1 MRHRHLA
8 PSVISAVT
16 VVLLVLLVTST
27 SVRAEDRTLS
37 GALVT
42 GTYDVY
48 GEVQT
53 DGYTVIENGVQVRL
67 RSLEQTT
74 FSPGFRVMAGGG
86 LHVSSLSSSVPDEW
100 KLRYFG
106 TLEVDM
112 EADPDGDGYTNLAEL
127 FMGTDPTVA
136 DNSLADTDGDG
147 LADSWEM
154 LHYGTLDYAGGDD
167 PGGDGYTLADDYQDV
182 LDYFYSNAILYLSG
196 EVAAGHYRA
205 IEIHSRGWTRI
216 TVDNAVHLTKRD
228 SVRLFAD
235 FSVARGATFT
245 VSAAGTP
252 SITAPDPPTNLR
264 AFFPSSVAETFQDN
278 APHMPAS
285 STAYE
290 TTGFETGT
298 LRLDHN
304 WQRVDLSRPFTNPVV
319 VAGPPSYNGGNPS
332 TVRVRNLDETGF
344 DIRIQEWEYLDGA
357 HILESVPYL
366 VIEEGAYT
374 LKDGTPF
381 EAGFFTGAAD
391 PRQVQFQ
398 HSYEAAPVVLTQVS
412 TIEDSAAVTGR
423 IKNVSHSGFEF
434 FLQEQETTRTS
445 HGEERVGY
453 IAWQVGTGELF
464 DGVGYEGGLTTDSVT
479 HNWHTIAFSQTFAT
493 TPLLVARMQRADGGD
508 TAVLR
513 SRSLARVSG
522 QVKIEEEQSRDSE
535 MNHTT
540 ESVGYLALSAV
551 SADRGFLITKA
562 PADPPHHAPLSG
574 AATGDSL
581 GLRWD
586 ENAEFDIAGYR
597 LYRDGSLLTTLLI
610 DAVSFIDE
618 TVQHGTTYTYQVSAV
633 DLAGKESGLSA
644 PLTLTA
650 DFVAPNLISGFPG
663 QGELIT
669 SNGEP
674 VSMLITFGDSGGGIA
689 SIRIYD
695 ENGNDITNRVLRVN
709 NSIELMLFNPHSGEY
724 RYRIVVTDHGGNT
737 LTYELVFTVDA
748 TPLETIASPA
758 GGDFGE
764 PVSVTL
770 TASKTATIYYSVD
783 GYPPIVGSATFGPSP
798 IEDIALSEN
807 TSLQF
812 FAVDETGYQERTNNE
827 IYRFTNLLIGVE
839 GVSATAQS
847 DPPRVELTWQP
858 VTGLDNPAYQVF
870 RCLGEIDCA
879 ILAAARQ
886 GRYPPPQRFA
896 LNASPRSSTT
906 FTDSEVMQGAT
917 YRYAVLVADGQGTPG
932 LLSELVSAQIAVT
945 TEPADESE
953 AINRAVAWLK
963 QTQSPQGTWGASGP
977 LTMLAT
983 SQALS
988 GLQRAQSADAGM
1000 TDALF
1005 YLRGHL
1011 GNNTDYQARKI
1022 LTLNRFG
1029 HNTDEAVNRLISYA
1043 VIDQDAISG
1052 WGLTHRYAP
1061 DALDTALGLMAVGL
1075 SENPPTATNS
1085 VELLSGES
1093 LTAAAGSGAYGWRSG
1108 GDTSIFVSGAVYN
1121 ALQGQT
1127 GTPTFDRQWLFDL
1140 QRDDGSFNDSLTDT
1154 AAVLLWLE
1162 PPAAVRDSAAHYLIS
1177 AQEENGSWGNDA
1189 YLTGL
1194 CLEALLVGDMP

>member
-1 MRHRHLA
+1 MRNCCHVGIFIL
-8 PSVISAVT
+8 AVT
-16 VVLLVLLVTST
+16 ILLPVFFSK
-27 SVRAEDRTLS
+27 SSRAEDRTLS
-37 GALVT
+37 GILVT

-127 FMGTDPTVA
+127 FMGTDPTIA

-154 LHYGTLDYAGGDD
+154 LHYGTLDYVGGDD
-167 PGGDGYTLADDYQDV
+167 PGGDGYTLADDYRDV
-182 LDYFYSNAILYLSG
+182 LDYFYSNAVLYLSG

-205 IEIHSRGWTRI
+205 IEIHSRGWTSI
-216 TVDNAVHLTKRD
+216 GADNAVHLTKRD

-252 SITAPDPPTNLR
+252 SITAPAAPTNLR
-264 AFFPSSVAETFQDN
+264 PFFPEESI
-278 APHMPAS
+278 
-285 STAYE
+285 
-290 TTGFETGT
+290 G
-298 LRLDHN
+298 
-304 WQRVDLSRPFTNPVV
+304 LS
-319 VAGPPSYNGGNPS
+319 
-332 TVRVRNLDETGF
+332 
-344 DIRIQEWEYLDGA
+344 
-357 HILESVPYL
+357 
-366 VIEEGAYT
+366 
-374 LKDGTPF
+374 
-381 EAGFFTGAAD
+381 
-391 PRQVQFQ
+391 
-398 HSYEAAPVVLTQVS
+398 
-412 TIEDSAAVTGR
+412 
-423 IKNVSHSGFEF
+423 
-434 FLQEQETTRTS
+434 
-445 HGEERVGY
+445 
-453 IAWQVGTGELF
+453 
-464 DGVGYEGGLTTDSVT
+464 
-479 HNWHTIAFSQTFAT
+479 
-493 TPLLVARMQRADGGD
+493 
-508 TAVLR
+508 
-513 SRSLARVSG
+513 
-522 QVKIEEEQSRDSE
+522 
-535 MNHTT
+535 
-540 ESVGYLALSAV
+540 
-551 SADRGFLITKA
+551 
-562 PADPPHHAPLSG
+562 
-574 AATGDSL
+574 
-581 GLRWD
+581 WD
-586 ENAEFDIAGYR
+586 ENTEFDIAGYL

-610 DAVSFIDE
+610 DAVSFIDD

-689 SIRIYD
+689 SIRIFD

-709 NSIELMLFNPHSGEY
+709 NSIELMLFSPHSGEY

-827 IYRFTNLLIGVE
+827 IYRFTNPLIGVE

-906 FTDSEVMQGAT
+906 FTDSEVVQGAT